1 MTKAEQ
7 VVKKMTSADAF
18 SRWLGIEIEEIR
30 EGYCSLRYSVTPDML
45 NGFGIIHGGV
55 VFAASDSAFAFACN
69 SHGRLAVA
77 LDVSITFTKSA
88 LVNEI
93 LSVEAKEIFLGNK
106 TSLYDIITRNEKGEI
121 IAVFKG
127 TAYRTS
133 KEILEE

>member
-7 VVKKMTSADAF
+7 VVKKMTSTDAF
-18 SRWLGIEIEEIR
+18 SRWLGIEIEQIK
-30 EGYCSLRYSVTPDML
+30 EGYCRIRYSVTPDML

-93 LSVEAKEIFLGNK
+93 LSVEAKEVFLGNK

-127 TAYRTS
+127 TAYRT
-133 KEILEE
+133 KQILEE

>member
-7 VVKKMTSADAF
+7 VVKKMTSTDAF
-18 SRWLGIEIEEIR
+18 SRWLGIEIKEIR

-93 LSVEAKEIFLGNK
+93 LSVEAKEIFLGNR

-133 KEILEE
+133 KEILEK

>member
-7 VVKKMTSADAF
+7 VVKKMTSTDAF
-18 SRWLGIEIEEIR
+18 SRWLGIEIEQIK
-30 EGYCSLRYSVTPDML
+30 EGYCRLRYSVTPDML

-93 LSVEAKEIFLGNK
+93 LSVEAKEVFLGNK

-127 TAYRTS
+127 TAYRT
-133 KEILEE
+133 KQILEE